1 MPDFVSSV
9 WNPTIFTGKVVFCT
23 GGNGSIC
30 SNQVRA
36 LVYLGADACIVGRNV
51 EKTESVAKDIAT
63 VRPNSR
69 VLGIGAVDVRSI
81 ESLKS
86 AIDTC
91 VSQLGGID
99 FLIAGAAGNFLAPLE
114 QLSPNAFKSVI
125 DIDVLGS
132 YNVTKLALPH
142 LVESARKWNE
152 TSSLPKTNST
162 SNNNASTSGSTS
174 GASSSASS
182 AFGSASA
189 GPGGRIIYV
198 SATIHYTGLPL
209 QTHVA
214 VAKAGVDALSNNV
227 AIEYGPLGITSNVI
241 APGPIAGTEGMDRL
255 SKQPSKNEKHP
266 SKRIPL
272 GRWGLVKEIADATIY
287 LFSDAANY
295 VTAQTLVV
303 DGGAWRTSGA
313 ADGPGRGFE
322 YPDFLLSGQQVSGV
336 KGLKTKKEEKAK
348 L

>member
-152 TSSLPKTNST
+152 TSSLPKAQNT
-162 SNNNASTSGSTS
+162 
-174 GASSSASS
+174 
-182 AFGSASA
+182 SASA

-241 APGPIAGTEGMDRL
+241 APGPIAGTEGMERL
-255 SKQPSKNEKHP
+255 SKQPSKTEKHP
-266 SKRIPL
+266 SRRIPL
-272 GRWGLVKEIADATIY
+272 GRWGLVKEIADATVY

-336 KGLKTKKEEKAK
+336 KGLKTKKDGDKAK

>member
-1 MPDFVSSV
+1 MPNFVSSV

-91 VSQLGGID
+91 VRELGGID

-152 TSSLPKTNST
+152 TSSLPKSTNADT
-162 SNNNASTSGSTS
+162 S
-174 GASSSASS
+174 ASSSAS
-182 AFGSASA
+182 GSASA

-227 AIEYGPLGITSNVI
+227 AIEYGPLGVTSNVI
-241 APGPIAGTEGMDRL
+241 APGPIAGTEGMERL
-255 SKQPSKNEKHP
+255 SKQPSKTEKHP

-272 GRWGLVKEIADATIY
+272 GRWGLVKEIADATVY